1 MLLAHNHPPLASC
14 VSLCTAVCEVANHT
28 RFTTCISDI
37 NNTSIKL

>member
-14 VSLCTAVCEVANHT
+14 VSLCTSVCEVANHT
-28 RFTTCISDI
+28 SSTISDI